1 MADPEHVALAKSG
14 ANAIAQWRELT
25 YMIPNPTVT
34 MYTLT
39 YELGNR
45 SAGETFEKQFVYGRA
60 KLDLSGASLSGVKL
74 ARADLAHDN
83 LSRVDLTGCNLR
95 LADLQGANLQSA
107 HLSRSDLSNAICIS
121 TNMIGCSLVRTNLSN
136 SALQSAGLRGADLSY
151 SNLSYTNLEGAN
163 LSETNL
169 SFADLSWA
177 NLSGAN
183 LRGANLTAATLKL
196 ADLTGADLRG
206 AVITKAD
213 LDSTIFLN
221 AVLGITEFVNCD
233 LSKVIGLDL
242 ARHTGPSTIGLDT
255 LARSGGA
262 IPKAFLENAGVA
274 APLIAAQD
282 ALNGV
287 KRAYPSVLIIGSAG
301 DSEFA
306 QRIRSGLAASQI
318 PSWAIAADDEAA
330 VQSGDILLDHTI
342 YYDRLVLLCTA
353 QSLESPQAS
362 QYLAQLAGRQ
372 QSQSDRTL
380 IALAADSLFYD
391 REDRLC
397 DTLKKGLVLDF
408 RVWEDARIYGEA
420 LTSLVGAL
428 SKTSS

>member
-1 MADPEHVALAKSG
+1 MADPVHVALARSG

-34 MYTLT
+34 SYTLT

-45 SAGETFEKQFVYGRA
+45 SVGETFEKQFVYGRA

-151 SNLSYTNLEGAN
+151 SNLRYTNLEGAN

-183 LRGANLTAATLKL
+183 LRGANLTAASLKL
-196 ADLTGADLRG
+196 ADLTDQHLAAFMRACVAAGRSAC
-206 AVITKAD
+206 T
-213 LDSTIFLN
+213 
-221 AVLGITEFVNCD
+221 VNKKRDCFCAFWRW
-233 LSKVIGLDL
+233 SAK
-242 ARHTGPSTIGLDT
+242 TGPVHNTWSESHRKEKFTNLHT
-255 LARSGGA
+255 M
-262 IPKAFLENAGVA
+262 
-274 APLIAAQD
+274 
-282 ALNGV
+282 
-287 KRAYPSVLIIGSAG
+287 PS
-301 DSEFA
+301 
-306 QRIRSGLAASQI
+306 ASQNLQ
-318 PSWAIAADDEAA
+318 E
-330 VQSGDILLDHTI
+330 
-342 YYDRLVLLCTA
+342 
-353 QSLESPQAS
+353 SLSHQTDQRFS
-362 QYLAQLAGRQ
+362 
-372 QSQSDRTL
+372 
-380 IALAADSLFYD
+380 
-391 REDRLC
+391 
-397 DTLKKGLVLDF
+397 
-408 RVWEDARIYGEA
+408 
-420 LTSLVGAL
+420 
-428 SKTSS
+428 